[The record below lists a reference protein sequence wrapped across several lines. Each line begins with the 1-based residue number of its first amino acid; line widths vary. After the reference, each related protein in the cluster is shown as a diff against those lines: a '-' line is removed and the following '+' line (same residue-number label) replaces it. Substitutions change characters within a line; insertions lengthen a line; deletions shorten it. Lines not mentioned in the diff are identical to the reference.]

1 MRITIKVN
9 LQNATAVFISVI
21 QTHGRLG
28 ILWRRE
34 QDSAKTATS
43 SIGIE
48 GNVSTLD
55 VASRAK
61 EIFEILPLAMEWQVP
76 NKENTARICLL
87 YTSPS
92 PRDGLLSRMPSS
104 A

>member
-76 NKENTARICLL
+76 NKENTARIGQRRSCRWRRI
-87 YTSPS
+87 TG
-92 PRDGLLSRMPSS
+92 PRIPYC
-104 A
+104 